1 MIALHR
7 RITTTVSARFVTYI
21 LREDPLPQNALGKY
35 QCDSPEAMYTYW
47 QSVIATQP
55 DHEPDKEC
63 VVAVMLNTRLIAYA
77 WNLVSLGTVSESLAY
92 PREIFRPVIAAGAHA
107 FCLAHSHPSG
117 DPSPSQADERV
128 TRRMVE
134 CAELVQIRRLDHII
148 IGTPAPGR
156 SPYYSFREAGL
167 V

>member
-1 MIALHR
+1 
-7 RITTTVSARFVTYI
+7 
-21 LREDPLPQNALGKY
+21 
-35 QCDSPEAMYTYW
+35 MYTYW
-47 QSVIATQP
+47 QRVIATQP

-63 VVAVMLNTRLIAYA
+63 VVAVMLNTRLQAYA
-77 WNLVSLGTVSESLAY
+77 WNLVSLGTVSESSAH
-92 PREIFRPVIAAGAHA
+92 PREVFRPVIAAGAHA
-107 FCLAHSHPSG
+107 FCLMHSHPSG

-134 CAELVQIRRLDHII
+134 CAELLQIRMLDHII

-156 SPYYSFREAGL
+156 SPYFSFREAGL